1 MYGMRIDVCTSM
13 LPEESEDQHKEAAD
27 EEQIMHMK
35 RLLSELSDREQA
47 VLTYKFGLN
56 GQVLD
61 DAVICQETGLT
72 RKQLRLYVVR
82 TLRKLRSML
91 EEGTRQKSTLR
102 AL

>member
-1 MYGMRIDVCTSM
+1 
-13 LPEESEDQHKEAAD
+13 
-27 EEQIMHMK
+27 MK
-35 RLLSELSDREQA
+35 RLLLRLSDREQA

-72 RKQLRLYVVR
+72 RRQLGLYVVR
-82 TLRKLRSML
+82 TLRKLRVML
-91 EEGTRQKSTLR
+91 EDGSAQKSTLR